1 MAPIPIVK
9 TVERQKLD
17 PDTKAPVL
25 DEDGQVITEK
35 REVQVPRFRPVP
47 VFDVSQTNGKPLP
60 QLAQDLTGDV
70 EQYEAFMEPC
80 AGRAGAYWRSS
91 PWRRTWTA
99 ISVWTSRAFPSGRV

>member
-35 REVQVPRFRPVP
+35 RRCRCHGFRPVP

-60 QLAQDLTGDV
+60 QLAQDLTGRG
-70 EQYEAFMEPC
+70 EEEGGLEAQ
-80 AGRAGAYWRSS
+80 
-91 PWRRTWTA
+91 
-99 ISVWTSRAFPSGRV
+99 